1 MPKSKRDKKVS
12 LTKTERKGL
21 QWKQQIVD
29 DIRHCVEK
37 YPNVFLFS
45 VHNMRNNLLKELR
58 SEWKK
63 DSRFIFGKNRVMQ
76 LALGKS
82 DADEA
87 EPELHKLSSR
97 LRGQCGLLFTHKSAE
112 DVIEWS
118 EGYSALEYARSG
130 FVATETIVLPEGPL
144 EDFSHAIEPHLRALG
159 LPTKL
164 EKGIV
169 TLYKEHTVCEEG
181 KVLTPEQARILKLIA
196 KPMATFT
203 LEIKCCWTKEN
214 GYKSFAADDLGPRP
228 VSSGG
233 EDEDDDVAM
242 QEDDDE
248 DDDDEEWKWK
258 SKTIDSILI
267 TKLLLYFVIHLNFVS
282 F

>member
-21 QWKQQIVD
+21 QWKQQIVE
-29 DIRHCVEK
+29 DIRNCVEK
-37 YPNVFLFS
+37 YPNIFLFS
-45 VHNMRNNLLKELR
+45 VHNMRNNLLKDLR

-82 DADEA
+82 EADEA
-87 EPELHKLSSR
+87 EPDLHKLAAR
-97 LRGQCGLLFTHKSAE
+97 LRGQCGLLFTHKSEE
-112 DVIEWS
+112 DVLEWS
-118 EGYSALEYARSG
+118 ESYSALEYARSG

-144 EDFSHAIEPHLRALG
+144 EDFSHAIEPHLRSLG

-169 TLYKEHTVCEEG
+169 TLYKEHSVCQEG
-181 KVLTPEQARILKLIA
+181 KVLSPEQARILKLIA
-196 KPMATFT
+196 RPMATFT

-214 GYKSFAADDLGPRP
+214 GYKAFVTDEITTDSGNADDEG
-228 VSSGG
+228 
-233 EDEDDDVAM
+233 
-242 QEDDDE
+242 DDE
-248 DDDDEEWKWK
+248 DEVQMDEEE
-258 SKTIDSILI
+258 
-267 TKLLLYFVIHLNFVS
+267 
-282 F
+282 

>member
-21 QWKQQIVD
+21 QWKQQIVE
-29 DIRHCVEK
+29 DIRNCVEK

-45 VHNMRNNLLKELR
+45 VHNMRNNLLKDLR

-76 LALGKS
+76 LALGRS

-97 LRGQCGLLFTHKSAE
+97 LRGQCGLLFTQKSSD
-112 DVIEWS
+112 DVIEWA
-118 EGYSALEYARSG
+118 ENYSALEYARSG
-130 FVATETIVLPEGPL
+130 FVATETVVLPEGPL
-144 EDFSHAIEPHLRALG
+144 EEFSHAIEPHLRSLG

-164 EKGIV
+164 ERGVV

-181 KVLTPEQARILKLIA
+181 KVLTPEQARILKLVA
-196 KPMATFT
+196 RPMATFT
-203 LEIKCCWTKEN
+203 LEIKCCWAKDG
-214 GYKSFAADDLGPRP
+214 GYKSYADDDFRPRA
-228 VSSGG
+228 VNSSASGA
-233 EDEDDDVAM
+233 DDDDDDDVAM
-242 QEDDDE
+242 QEDDEEDE
-248 DDDDEEWKWK
+248 DEEVEDDE
-258 SKTIDSILI
+258 
-267 TKLLLYFVIHLNFVS
+267 
-282 F
+282 